1 MIQRILFFII
11 ATALAVPGSAQDA
24 NTLIRLVKARL
35 DRVRD
40 YKAAATMDIN
50 VPFINAPR
58 SAVMVFYRNPDK
70 FRVQKPDGISVLPK
84 GGVRVNMA
92 SLLAGNNYSIVD
104 AGSAKVGS
112 VNTRVIK
119 LLPTNEADNV
129 VLSTLY
135 IDAAAGVIRRSTV
148 VTRDGGTYEM
158 LLDYGK
164 YTQWGLPDKV
174 TFLFSAKEF
183 KLPKGVTF
191 DYEKSGPKKEAPK
204 GGQGS
209 VVLTYSSYVI
219 NKGVPD
225 SVFKD

>member
-1 MIQRILFFII
+1 MIQRILLFITTI
-11 ATALAVPGSAQDA
+11 MFTLQGSVQDA
-24 NTLIRLVKARL
+24 NTLVRLVKARL
-35 DRVRD
+35 DKVRD
-40 YKAAATMDIN
+40 YKAAATMDID

-104 AGSAKVGS
+104 AGSAKVGG
-112 VNTRVIK
+112 VTTRVIK
-119 LLPTNEADNV
+119 LLPANEADNV

-158 LLDYGK
+158 LLDYGR

-191 DYEKSGPKKEAPK
+191 DYEKSGAKKEAPK
-204 GGQGS
+204 GGQGR
-209 VVLTYSSYVI
+209 VVLTYSNYII

-225 SVFKD
+225 KVFKD

>member
-1 MIQRILFFII
+1 MIKGSLLLLLPVILAFD
-11 ATALAVPGSAQDA
+11 SKAQDA
-24 NTLIRLVKARL
+24 NALIRLVKSRL
-35 DRVRD
+35 DKVRD

-58 SAVMVFYRNPDK
+58 SSVLVFYRNPDK

-84 GGVRVNMA
+84 GGMRVNMA
-92 SLLAGNNYSIVD
+92 SLLAGGNYSVVD
-104 AGSAKVGS
+104 AGSAKVGN
-112 VNTRVIK
+112 VNTRVVK
-119 LLPTNEADNV
+119 LLPSSETDNV

-135 IDAAAGVIRRSTV
+135 IDAAAQVIRRSTV

-158 LLDYGK
+158 LLDYGR

-191 DYEKSGPKKEAPK
+191 DYEKSGVKKVAPK
-204 GGQGS
+204 SGQGS
-209 VVLTYSSYVI
+209 VILTYASYTI

-225 SVFKD
+225 AVFKD